1 MTRVRSKVT
10 CSFRVHEVDCTRV
23 TSVDWE
29 TYPILRFSETPEV
42 EVLLLDRPELPS
54 VGAGEASQG
63 PTAGA
68 IANAVAAAVGVRVR
82 DLPITTE
89 KVVAALEA

>member
-1 MTRVRSKVT
+1 MSGSPLPQAGRAATGSTTRI
-10 CSFRVHEVDCTRV
+10 
-23 TSVDWE
+23 TSADWE
-29 TYPILRFSETPEV
+29 AYPILRFSETPEV
-42 EVLLLDRPELPS
+42 EVLLLDRPELSS

-89 KVVAALEA
+89 KVVTALEA